1 MPCVKKVSENKGVRM
16 EEKIKNVLLNMELGT
31 LQSHQKM
38 GVIPLTTAQSSGPE
52 YVTLKAALEKN
63 FLTIKEISESGS
75 VPELKVINHSE
86 VPVLLLDGEELSGA
100 KQNRVLNTS
109 ILLKKKSETVI
120 PVSCTEQGRW
130 SYVSDRFD
138 DSNVVMSPRI
148 RRKKARSVSASL
160 RESHEYRSDQS
171 EVWGDIDRMTAEA
184 EVESATGAMKDVF
197 EERRIDLDSYM
208 KAFKYKPGQKGI
220 LVFLDGEAVGFDLVS
235 RDSAFKELHSKLVK
249 SYAMEAVLL
258 KNGND
263 VTNGMKKAE
272 DFIRQVTACGGRK
285 YASAGSGW
293 DHRFEGDEIVGS
305 ALVCGKDVIHTAFFR
320 MTEEEKAGSMS
331 SLGRR
336 KRFRT

>member
-1 MPCVKKVSENKGVRM
+1 M
-16 EEKIKNVLLNMELGT
+16 EVKIKNFLLNMELGK

-38 GVIPLTTAQSSGPE
+38 GVIPLTTAESNGPE
-52 YVTLKAALEKN
+52 YVTLKQALEKN

-75 VPELKVINHSE
+75 VPELKVINNAE
-86 VPVLLLDGEELSGA
+86 IPVLLLDGEELSGA

-160 RESHEYRSDQS
+160 RESQEYRSDQS
-171 EVWGDIDRMTAEA
+171 EVWEDIDQMTAEA

-197 EERRIDLDSYM
+197 EERRKDLDRYM
-208 KAFKYKPGQKGI
+208 KAFQYTPGQKGI
-220 LVFLDGEAVGFDLVS
+220 LVFLDGEAAGFDMVS
-235 RDSAFKELHSKLVK
+235 RDSAYKELHSKLVK

-258 KNGND
+258 KNGKE
-263 VTNGMKKAE
+263 VKNGMKKAK
-272 DFIRQVTACGGRK
+272 DFINQVTGCEGKK
-285 YASAGSGW
+285 YESAGSGW

-305 ALVCGKDVIHTAFFR
+305 ALVYGRNVIHAAFFK

-336 KRFRT
+336 KRFRTG

>member
-1 MPCVKKVSENKGVRM
+1 M
-16 EEKIKNVLLNMELGT
+16 EIKIKNLLLNMELGQ
-31 LQSHQKM
+31 LQSHRNM
-38 GVIPLTTAQSSGPE
+38 GVIPLTTAQSSSPE
-52 YVTLKAALEKN
+52 YVTLKQALEKN

-75 VPELKVINHSE
+75 VPELKVINHSD

-138 DSNVVMSPRI
+138 DSNVVMSPKI

-160 RESHEYRSDQS
+160 RESQEYRSDQS
-171 EVWGDIDRMTAEA
+171 EVWGDINQMTAEA

-197 EERRIDLDSYM
+197 EKRGSDLESYI
-208 KAFKYKPGQKGI
+208 KAFKYQPGQKGI
-220 LVFLDGEAVGFDLVS
+220 LVFLDGEPAGFDMVS
-235 RDSAFKELHSKLVK
+235 RDAAYKELHPKLVK

-258 KNGND
+258 KNRKD
-263 VTNGMKKAE
+263 VANGRKKAE
-272 DFIRQVTACGGRK
+272 DFIRQVTACKGSK
-285 YASAGSGW
+285 YESAGSGW

-305 ALVCGKDVIHTAFFR
+305 ALVYGKNVIHAAFFK
-320 MTEEEKAGSMS
+320 MTEEDKAGSMS